1 MPVPLWEAKA
11 QFFRMLR
18 HPVRIRVLELL
29 LGRRRRSAALLPPR
43 GWSCTFT
50 VPAGVQAMQD
60 TRTAATRWCQEATG
74 QDAVF
79 DQKVAKAVSDLVT
92 GMLRHSPVAHV
103 GLDARAGQLVIAV
116 TDTQQHL
123 PLLHRDPAVPGLRLE
138 PGPAPGNP
146 GHGAVP
152 HGGVTVVMLRFPL
165 PPPAASRQ
173 APSNKAD
180 TMSDN
185 QNSWPPQ
192 RNRPVQ
198 NGNAGSAPIGVAD
211 VLADPVC
218 TGAPR
223 QARKPPIVDL
233 GGVSLGSPGPA
244 ARAVSSARGR
254 VPLPG
259 PVILAQT
266 GRQGAMTCAS

>member
-74 QDAVF
+74 QDEVF

-173 APSNKAD
+173 
-180 TMSDN
+180 
-185 QNSWPPQ
+185 PPGTEQ
-192 RNRPVQ
+192 QGRHHERQPKLLAAAAQQTRPERERWI
-198 NGNAGSAPIGVAD
+198 GTHRGGRRPRRSGLYRSA
-211 VLADPVC
+211 
-218 TGAPR
+218 
-223 QARKPPIVDL
+223 
-233 GGVSLGSPGPA
+233 
-244 ARAVSSARGR
+244 
-254 VPLPG
+254 
-259 PVILAQT
+259 
-266 GRQGAMTCAS
+266 